1 MLVLHDLVEKIVL
14 CSVDGN
20 SCLAIITVRQ
30 TLSLSALRLLSLIL
44 MLNSWDKNCYYRE
57 LWARNVKQLSQ
68 VIQEVME
75 VSVFESSICTCN
87 CCAMADTP

>member
-44 MLNSWDKNCYYRE
+44 MLNS
-57 LWARNVKQLSQ
+57 
-68 VIQEVME
+68 
-75 VSVFESSICTCN
+75 
-87 CCAMADTP
+87 